1 LNTKYSK
8 FQLSDILENLLNV
21 HWLRPET
28 VLWRAIDIL
37 TMRSMDIKFK
47 KETLDFGCGDGIF
60 TYIYNGGCL
69 NKNFDIYKNVTKL
82 NKFYKNFDIYNHYNY
97 LNSTKISHKT
107 KKNFNIVGLD
117 HKENLLKKAKDLNF
131 FDNLIK
137 ADGNKKLPFV
147 DSQFDTIFSNI
158 VYWLNDIGGVLLELN
173 RILKKNGNIILM
185 LPDIKFLDSSFYYN
199 YQIKNKIK
207 NYEFLSLIDR
217 ERISNNV
224 KQVKSLGEW
233 KSLFSAAGLSV
244 VKYKM
249 CLSSLTL
256 KIWDIGL
263 RPIFPVLV
271 KSFNKMNNKNKIEFK
286 KDLISAAKKYIYPLL
301 ELENDAPNLQKGFYC
316 FVLSKK

>member
-1 LNTKYSK
+1 M
-8 FQLSDILENLLNV
+8 LENLLNAY
-21 HWLRPET
+21 WLRPET
-28 VLWRAIDIL
+28 AMWRAADIL
-37 TMRSMDIKFK
+37 TMKSMNIKLK
-47 KETLDFGCGDGIF
+47 KKSLDFGCGDGIF
-60 TYIYNGGCL
+60 TYIYNGGRL

-82 NKFYKNFDIYNHYNY
+82 NKFYKNFDIYNHYNH
-97 LNSTKISHKT
+97 LNSTKISHKI

-117 HKENLLKKAKDLNF
+117 HKKNLLKKAKDLNF
-131 FDNLIK
+131 YDNLIK
-137 ADGNKKLPFV
+137 ADGNKKLPFA

-158 VYWLNDIGGVLLELN
+158 VYWLNDVGGVLMELK

-217 ERISNNV
+217 GRISNNV
-224 KQVKSLGEW
+224 KQAKSLSEW
-233 KSLFSAAGLSV
+233 KSLFSEAGLSI

-249 CLSSLTL
+249 HLSSLTL

-263 RPIFPVLV
+263 RPIFPELV
-271 KSFNKMNNKNKIEFK
+271 KLFNKTNKKNRIEFK
-286 KDLISAAKKYIYPLL
+286 KGLISTAKKYIYPLL
-301 ELENDAPNLQKGFYC
+301 QLENDAPNFQKGFYC